1 MKVIIIVRT
10 MHTRIWLFSLAAVY
24 QFEEHTIE
32 RNCLIKKSDINV
44 YFDSMPNIFF
54 LAVENDGSIE

>member
-24 QFEEHTIE
+24 QLDEHTIE
-32 RNCLIKKSDINV
+32 RNRLIKKSDINV
-44 YFDSMPNIFF
+44 YFDSMPNIF
-54 LAVENDGSIE
+54 S